1 VYDVFINHRGSDVK
15 NTLASHIYYR
25 LKEQGLRV
33 FLDKHELQKGVK
45 VKPQIEEAIQT
56 APLHIA
62 VLSPRYA
69 ESSWCLNELVLMLES
84 RKRILPV
91 FYGVK
96 PSDLRRTRGGDGVY
110 ARSLDVLEKKR
121 TWDSQPLYDSN
132 TIKKWRDALSEVAD
146 ISGFEL
152 KACNGDEGELVDK
165 VVQSVKTHF
174 SGVRRLD
181 FSGRSTLQALP
192 DSGLQSLHLGL
203 SGRSTLQALPDSGLQ
218 SLHLGLHSLHLG
230 LQSLHLGSCSTLQ
243 ALPKSIRILSRLK
256 SVYPRWSSTVYPRW
270 RSILKPPL
278 LSLFEKCKRSQ
289 TRWGT

>member
-1 VYDVFINHRGSDVK
+1 MANVNLTRDRDATSFASSSTSPSHGNPNSHVYDVFINHRGSDVK

-132 TIKKWRDALSEVAD
+132 TIKKM
-146 ISGFEL
+146 
-152 KACNGDEGELVDK
+152 EG
-165 VVQSVKTHF
+165 
-174 SGVRRLD
+174 
-181 FSGRSTLQALP
+181 
-192 DSGLQSLHLGL
+192 
-203 SGRSTLQALPDSGLQ
+203 
-218 SLHLGLHSLHLG
+218 
-230 LQSLHLGSCSTLQ
+230 CS
-243 ALPKSIRILSRLK
+243 
-256 SVYPRWSSTVYPRW
+256 
-270 RSILKPPL
+270 
-278 LSLFEKCKRSQ
+278 F
-289 TRWGT
+289 